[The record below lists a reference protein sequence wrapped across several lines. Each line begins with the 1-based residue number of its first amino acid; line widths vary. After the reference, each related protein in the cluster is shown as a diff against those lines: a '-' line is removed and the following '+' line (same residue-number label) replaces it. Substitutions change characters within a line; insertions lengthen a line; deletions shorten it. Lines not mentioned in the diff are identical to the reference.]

1 MIGDIFKTILTYPIL
16 NLMVV
21 LYHILFN
28 NLGLAIIS
36 IATISRLALIPLTKT
51 QTEMTRK
58 MAQLKPELDKIKEK
72 YKNNPEKL
80 SQEQMKLYKKVGYN
94 PLGCLGTFI
103 PQIIILSVLI
113 GVVRAITNN
122 NTEGIY
128 DFVLNW
134 VSNGTGNFTINPNF
148 LGLDLTQIYTTLSR
162 DSGRFAPQAIPYLVL
177 ALVVGIVQF
186 ITTKLTT
193 VLQNPESVYN
203 NKKKRKK
210 DKDEPNMEEMQESMQ
225 KSMMFMFPLMTIF
238 ISISAPA
245 ALGVYWITQSI
256 MLIVQYFILDFDR
269 SKKGIQNLFTQIK
282 SKYGK
287 K

>member
-256 MLIVQYFILDFDR
+256 MLIAQYFILDFDR

>member
-1 MIGDIFKTILTYPIL
+1 MIGDILRTILTYPIL

-21 LYHILFN
+21 LYHILFS
-28 NLGLAIIS
+28 NLGLAIIA
-36 IATISRLALIPLTKT
+36 IAIISRLALIPLTKT

-58 MAQLKPELDKIKEK
+58 MATLKPELDKLKEK

-128 DFVLNW
+128 EFVLNW

-148 LGLDLTQIYTTLSR
+148 LGLDLTQTYTTLSGEV
-162 DSGRFAPQAIPYLVL
+162 GRFAPQAIPYLVL
-177 ALVVGIVQF
+177 ALVVGVVQF

-193 VLQNPESVYN
+193 VLQNPESVN
-203 NKKKRKK
+203 
-210 DKDEPNMEEMQESMQ
+210 
-225 KSMMFMFPLMTIF
+225 
-238 ISISAPA
+238 
-245 ALGVYWITQSI
+245 
-256 MLIVQYFILDFDR
+256 
-269 SKKGIQNLFTQIK
+269 
-282 SKYGK
+282 
-287 K
+287 

>member
-21 LYHILFN
+21 LYHILFS
-28 NLGLAIIS
+28 NLGLAIIA
-36 IATISRLALIPLTKT
+36 IAIISRLALIPLTKT

-58 MAQLKPELDKIKEK
+58 MAQLKPELDKLKEK

-256 MLIVQYFILDFDR
+256 MLIAQYFILDFDR

>member
-1 MIGDIFKTILTYPIL
+1 MIGDIFRTILTYPIL

-21 LYHILFN
+21 LYHILFS
-28 NLGLAIIS
+28 NLGLAIIA
-36 IATISRLALIPLTKT
+36 IAIISRLALIPLTKT

-58 MAQLKPELDKIKEK
+58 MATLKPELDKLKEK
-72 YKNNPEKL
+72 YKNNPEKM
-80 SQEQMKLYKKVGYN
+80 SHEQMKLYKKVGYN

-134 VSNGTGNFTINPNF
+134 VSNGTGDFTISTGF
-148 LGLDLTQIYTTLSR
+148 LGLDLTQTYTALSGEV
-162 DSGRFAPQAIPYLVL
+162 GRFAPQAIPYLVL
-177 ALVVGIVQF
+177 ALLVGAVQF
-186 ITTKLTT
+186 VTTKLTT
-193 VLQNPESVYN
+193 VLQNPESVN
-203 NKKKRKK
+203 TKKKNSK
-210 DKDEPNMEEMQESMQ
+210 KDEPDMEEMQESMQ

-238 ISISAPA
+238 ITISAPA
-245 ALGVYWITQSI
+245 ALGVYWITQSV
-256 MLIVQYFILDFDR
+256 MLIAQYFILDFDR

-282 SKYGK
+282 SKYSK